1 MTKQMD
7 PILKWFME
15 DPGSSGNPG
24 RIAQMS
30 EALGI
35 TRQAVNKW
43 ERTPIERVREVE
55 KITGIPR
62 HVLRPDIF
70 DQDKIS

>member
-1 MTKQMD
+1 MTEQMD

-15 DPGSSGNPG
+15 DPGSPGNPG

-35 TRQAVNKW
+35 SKQAIYKW
-43 ERTPIERVREVE
+43 KKTPVERVREVE

-62 HVLRPDIF
+62 EILLPDIF
-70 DQDKIS
+70 K